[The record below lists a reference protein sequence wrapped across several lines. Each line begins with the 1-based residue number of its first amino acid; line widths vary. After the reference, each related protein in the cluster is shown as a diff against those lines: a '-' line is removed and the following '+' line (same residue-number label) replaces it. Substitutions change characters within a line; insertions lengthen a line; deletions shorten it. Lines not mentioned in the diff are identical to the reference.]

1 MKTEELKE
9 KLKKSLILEI
19 ATISMPIILYMSLFL
34 FSFLV
39 GLLSVLGVSDEVT
52 KSILL
57 TLFAI
62 LIIGSITL
70 FIIRNI
76 ITIKTMN
83 SCISYLRKE
92 EDKKYRANALTART
106 AYIISIFLTFIPL
119 INFVVIGIL
128 FYNLIIWLYIRE
140 KLNSNFQQ
148 EYTQEN

>member
-1 MKTEELKE
+1 MRTEELKE

-39 GLLSVLGVSDEVT
+39 GLLSILGVSDEVT

-70 FIIRNI
+70 FIIRSI
-76 ITIKTMN
+76 ITIMTMN

-92 EDKKYRANALTART
+92 EDKK
-106 AYIISIFLTFIPL
+106 
-119 INFVVIGIL
+119 
-128 FYNLIIWLYIRE
+128 W
-140 KLNSNFQQ
+140 
-148 EYTQEN
+148 